1 MKGDKTLNRR
11 LRAADKAARRMTE
24 DQQVHVATAPFVC
37 GRGYIVERRMNL
49 PTDAVENFPP
59 CRQRLSD
66 PFGIDVRDACVAIL
80 AATSS

>member
-24 DQQVHVATAPFVC
+24 EQQRHIATAPFIC
-37 GRGYIVERRMNL
+37 GHGFIVERRMNL
-49 PTDAVENFPP
+49 PIDVIENFPP

-66 PFGIDVRDACVAIL
+66 PFGIDVRDACL
-80 AATSS
+80 ALLVCASA